1 MSIEWQVRWSTWPTN
16 WPNNEAPNY
25 PVTWFAFE
33 QRPIKKCLCDIWE
46 DFWVLIHISKYLP
59 SEMGDKDSEPSV
71 EKCPLVRF
79 IDAFSSSFFALR
91 QIFLREI
98 LPCPGPGNEERGLL
112 WMQQCGEILFWP
124 RIKVSSCLASTM
136 PFLLIVMSHNMLSR
150 HQMEW
155 RNFPSIQTSQNA
167 D

>member
-33 QRPIKKCLCDIWE
+33 QRPIKNVFVTFETKFIFRNICQVR
-46 DFWVLIHISKYLP
+46 WVTRILSSALKT
-59 SEMGDKDSEPSV
+59 

-79 IDAFSSSFFALR
+79 IDAFSSSFFCAEAN
-91 QIFLREI
+91 IFKRNSTV
-98 LPCPGPGNEERGLL
+98 CPGPGNEERGLL
-112 WMQQCGEILFWP
+112 WMRG
-124 RIKVSSCLASTM
+124 SSEVKFSFDQGLKSPCLASTM

-155 RNFPSIQTSQNA
+155 RNFPSQNA

>member
-25 PVTWFAFE
+25 PVARLAFE
-33 QRPIKKCLCDIWE
+33 QRPIKNVFVTFETIFIFRNICQVR
-46 DFWVLIHISKYLP
+46 WVTRILSQ
-59 SEMGDKDSEPSV
+59 
-71 EKCPLVRF
+71 
-79 IDAFSSSFFALR
+79 AFHWCIQQLLFFAPAN
-91 QIFLREI
+91 IFKRNSTV
-98 LPCPGPGNEERGLL
+98 CPGPGNEERGLL
-112 WMQQCGEILFWP
+112 WMRG
-124 RIKVSSCLASTM
+124 SSEVKFSFDQGLKSPCLASTM